1 MFNTAMRD
9 AMNAAA
15 MKAAVATP
23 AGRQFAIQQRA
34 LVNTIFSHADR
45 QKLLASRIN
54 LHRSGPR

>member
-9 AMNAAA
+9 AMTRAAHVA
-15 MKAAVATP
+15 AGKARFPYGPRPVAV
-23 AGRQFAIQQRA
+23 
-34 LVNTIFSHADR
+34 VNLILSHADR